1 MNNVLLGLV
10 NIYIYSVLLGI
21 IRAGTTHCRNIVR
34 QVGSVRTLLLFY
46 YNIHYFK
53 SGPVELW
60 SVLGITALLCSAEMS
75 C

>member
-1 MNNVLLGLV
+1 MGLA

-34 QVGSVRTLLLFY
+34 QVGSVRTLVLY
-46 YNIHYFK
+46 YYIHFFE

-60 SVLGITALLCSAEMS
+60 SVCVLGITALLCSAEMS